1 MGLFDIFKH
10 KNKAESHE
18 ENPVE
23 KQDDTKLSSDDT
35 EELENKQN
43 AGKKPE
49 QTEEGSTETAS
60 NDSQPIVKEQVTE
73 TIEEPEATEPEVEV
87 EEDVEIEPESEKQPE
102 EKPETTYE
110 DGLEKTRSSFGE
122 KLNHLFANFRS
133 VDEDFFDDLEDTL
146 IESDVGVQTA
156 TDISD
161 QLKEAVKLNNVK
173 GSKEVQNFVI
183 QKLVEIYD
191 APTNDENKLKENQ
204 DGPTVILFI
213 GVNGAGK
220 TTTIGKMAHKY
231 QQDGKKVLLAAADT
245 FRAGAIQQLDEW
257 AKRDHVDIVKK
268 AEGSDP
274 ASVVYD
280 AVEKAKADNYDILFI
295 DTAGRLQN
303 KVNLMKEL
311 AKMNKII
318 TREIPGA
325 PQEVLLVI
333 DSTIGQNAMSQ
344 AKTFK
349 EVADISGIVLTK
361 LDGTAKGGIVLAIKS
376 EIGIPVKYVGLGES
390 VNDLQEFDPEKFVY
404 GLFKGLVKE

>member
-10 KNKAESHE
+10 KNQSTSNE
-18 ENPVE
+18 ENKVDE
-23 KQDDTKLSSDDT
+23 QKTLT
-35 EELENKQN
+35 ENEENN
-43 AGKKPE
+43 EESPESGKK
-49 QTEEGSTETAS
+49 ETADS
-60 NDSQPIVKEQVTE
+60 EIKPSVSNQPEKENDSVTPIVENNEK
-73 TIEEPEATEPEVEV
+73 I
-87 EEDVEIEPESEKQPE
+87 DEIESQKNENQASYE
-102 EKPETTYE
+102 E
-110 DGLEKTRSSFGE
+110 GLEKTRSSFGE
-122 KLNHLFANFRS
+122 KLNHLFANFRN

-156 TDISD
+156 TQISD
-161 QLKEAVKLNNVK
+161 QLKEAVKLDNVK
-173 GSKEVQNFVI
+173 GHKEVQNFVI

-191 APTNDENKLKENQ
+191 SPSNDENKLKENP

-231 QQDGKKVLLAAADT
+231 QKQGKKVLLAAADT

-268 AEGSDP
+268 SEGSDP

-280 AVEKAKADNYDILFI
+280 AVEKAKSDDYDILFI

-318 TREIPGA
+318 TNKIPGA

-333 DSTIGQNAMSQ
+333 DATIGQNAMSQ

-361 LDGTAKGGIVLAIKS
+361 LDGTAKGGIVIAIKN

-390 VNDLQEFDPEKFVY
+390 VDDLQTFDPEKFVY
-404 GLFKGLVKE
+404 GLFKGLVEE

>member
-1 MGLFDIFKH
+1 MGLFDIFKRKH
-10 KNKAESHE
+10 ESEPVDESKLNEEKKPTEEPSPELDKNSTSQTET
-18 ENPVE
+18 PVE
-23 KQDDTKLSSDDT
+23 KNDINDQPIIEAKKEPANNQADARDETSFEETNAEKPTKSDD
-35 EELENKQN
+35 Q
-43 AGKKPE
+43 GD
-49 QTEEGSTETAS
+49 
-60 NDSQPIVKEQVTE
+60 DSQTSY
-73 TIEEPEATEPEVEV
+73 EA
-87 EEDVEIEPESEKQPE
+87 
-102 EKPETTYE
+102 
-110 DGLEKTRSSFGE
+110 GLEKSRSSFGE
-122 KLNHLFANFRS
+122 KLNQLFANFRS

-156 TDISD
+156 TEISD

-173 GSKEVQNFVI
+173 GHQEVQNFVI

-191 APTNDENKLKENQ
+191 APTNDENQLKENPN
-204 DGPTVILFI
+204 GPTVILFI

-220 TTTIGKMAHKY
+220 TTTIGKMAHQY
-231 QQDGKKVLLAAADT
+231 QQQGKKVLLAAADT
-245 FRAGAIQQLDEW
+245 FRAGAIQQLAEW
-257 AKRDHVDIVKK
+257 AKRDKVDIVKK
-268 AEGSDP
+268 SEGSDP

-318 TREIPGA
+318 TNKIPGA

-333 DSTIGQNAMSQ
+333 DATIGQNAMSQ

-361 LDGTAKGGIVLAIKS
+361 LDGTAKGGIVLAIKN

>member
-10 KNKAESHE
+10 KNQSTSNE
-18 ENPVE
+18 ENKVDE
-23 KQDDTKLSSDDT
+23 QKTLT
-35 EELENKQN
+35 ENEENNEELPES
-43 AGKKPE
+43 GKK
-49 QTEEGSTETAS
+49 ETADS
-60 NDSQPIVKEQVTE
+60 EIKPSDFNQPEKENDSVTPIVENNEK
-73 TIEEPEATEPEVEV
+73 I
-87 EEDVEIEPESEKQPE
+87 DEIESQKNENQASYE
-102 EKPETTYE
+102 E
-110 DGLEKTRSSFGE
+110 GLEKTRSSFGE
-122 KLNHLFANFRS
+122 KLNHLFANFRN

-156 TDISD
+156 TQISD
-161 QLKEAVKLNNVK
+161 QLKEAVKLDNVK
-173 GSKEVQNFVI
+173 GHKEVQNFVI

-191 APTNDENKLKENQ
+191 SPSNDENKLKENP

-231 QQDGKKVLLAAADT
+231 QKQGKKVLLAAADT

-268 AEGSDP
+268 SEGSNP

-280 AVEKAKADNYDILFI
+280 AVEKAKSDDYDILFI

-318 TREIPGA
+318 TNKIPGA

-333 DSTIGQNAMSQ
+333 DATIGQNAMSQ

-361 LDGTAKGGIVLAIKS
+361 LDGTAKGGIVIAIKN

-390 VNDLQEFDPEKFVY
+390 VDDLQTFDPEKFVY
-404 GLFKGLVKE
+404 GLFKGLVEE

>member
-1 MGLFDIFKH
+1 MGLFDIFKRKH
-10 KNKAESHE
+10 ESEPVDEPKLNE
-18 ENPVE
+18 EKKPTEEPSPELDENSTLQTETPVE
-23 KQDDTKLSSDDT
+23 KNDINDQPIIEAKKEPANNQADTQDETSFEETNAEEPTKSDD
-35 EELENKQN
+35 Q
-43 AGKKPE
+43 GD
-49 QTEEGSTETAS
+49 
-60 NDSQPIVKEQVTE
+60 DSQTSY
-73 TIEEPEATEPEVEV
+73 EA
-87 EEDVEIEPESEKQPE
+87 
-102 EKPETTYE
+102 
-110 DGLEKTRSSFGE
+110 GLEKSRSSFGE
-122 KLNHLFANFRS
+122 KLNQLFANFRS

-156 TDISD
+156 TEISD

-173 GSKEVQNFVI
+173 GHQEVQNFVI

-191 APTNDENKLKENQ
+191 APTNDENQLKENSN
-204 DGPTVILFI
+204 GPTVILFI

-220 TTTIGKMAHKY
+220 TTTIGKMAHQY
-231 QQDGKKVLLAAADT
+231 QQQGKKVLLAAADT
-245 FRAGAIQQLDEW
+245 FRAGAIQQLAEW
-257 AKRDHVDIVKK
+257 AKRDKVDIVKK
-268 AEGSDP
+268 SEGSDP

-318 TREIPGA
+318 TNKIPGA

-333 DSTIGQNAMSQ
+333 DATIGQNAMSQ

-361 LDGTAKGGIVLAIKS
+361 LDGTAKGGIVLAIKN